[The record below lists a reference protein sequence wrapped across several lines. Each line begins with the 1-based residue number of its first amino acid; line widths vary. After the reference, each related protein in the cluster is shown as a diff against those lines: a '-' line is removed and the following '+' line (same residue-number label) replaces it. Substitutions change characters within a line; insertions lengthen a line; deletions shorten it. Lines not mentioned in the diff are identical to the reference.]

1 MRANRRAVCLGPTNL
16 GKHRLGFRVR
26 HAEDLRVAL
35 WNYLSLLAKVSPLAS
50 SETEVGL
57 YLLKEQVKTLQKDRY
72 HEVAPVEFEIASD
85 LKS

>member
-1 MRANRRAVCLGPTNL
+1 MGRPPKTGHTKILKLAVP
-16 GKHRLGFRVR
+16 
-26 HAEDLRVAL
+26 VAL
-35 WNYLSLLAKVSPLAS
+35 WNYLSLLAKVSPLGS

-72 HEVAPVEFEIASD
+72 HEVAPVEVEIASN